1 MNKICPS
8 ILSADFA
15 RLGDQIAEVDNAGAK
30 YLHIDIMDGVFVPS
44 ISMGMPVVKTIRPV
58 TKMVFDVHLMIVDP
72 IRYIKEFA
80 ECGADIITFHYEAAE
95 DPQAVIDEIHDCGK
109 KAGIAIKPGTP
120 VSDIEPYL
128 NVVEM
133 VLVMTVEPGFGGQ
146 KLIPNSFDKIREVRK
161 IITDRN
167 LNVDVEVDGGV
178 YTSNVKEVL
187 DAGANVIVSGSG
199 VFKGNPSENVAEF
212 RRILGV

>member
-1 MNKICPS
+1 MNIICPS

-44 ISMGMPVVKTIRPV
+44 ISMGMPVIKSIRRV
-58 TKMVFDVHLMIVDP
+58 TDLVFDVHLMIVDP
-72 IRYIKEFA
+72 IRYIKEIA
-80 ECGADIITFHYEAAE
+80 DCGADTITFHYEAAE
-95 DPQAVIDEIHDCGK
+95 DPKAAIDEIHSCGK
-109 KAGIAIKPGTP
+109 KAGIAIKPATP
-120 VSDIEPYL
+120 VSEIVPYL
-128 NVVEM
+128 DDVEM
-133 VLVMTVEPGFGGQ
+133 VLIMTVEPGFGGQ
-146 KLIPNSFDKIREVRK
+146 KLIPSSFDKIREVRK

-178 YTSNVKEVL
+178 YTNNVKEIL

-199 VFKGNPSENVAEF
+199 VFKGNPSENIAEF

>member
-1 MNKICPS
+1 MNVICPS

-15 RLGDQIAEVDNAGAK
+15 RLGDQIAEVKEAGAK

-44 ISMGMPVVKTIRPV
+44 ISFGMPVVKGLRRV
-58 TKMVFDVHLMIVDP
+58 TDLVFDVHLMILDP
-72 IRYIKEFA
+72 IRYVKEFA

-95 DPQAVIDEIHDCGK
+95 NPRAVIDEIHSCGK

-120 VSDIEPYL
+120 VSEIIQYL
-128 NVVEM
+128 DVVEM

-146 KLIPNSFDKIREVRK
+146 KLIPDTLDKIREVRK
-161 IITDRN
+161 IIVDRN
-167 LNVDVEVDGGV
+167 LNADVEVDGGV
-178 YTSNVKEVL
+178 YTSNVETVL
-187 DAGANVIVSGSG
+187 EAGANVIVSGSG
-199 VFKGNPSENVAEF
+199 VFNGGASKNMAEY

>member
-1 MNKICPS
+1 MNIICPS

-44 ISMGMPVVKTIRPV
+44 ISMGMPVIKSIRRV
-58 TKMVFDVHLMIVDP
+58 TDLVFDVHLMIVDP
-72 IRYIKEFA
+72 IRYIKEIA
-80 ECGADIITFHYEAAE
+80 DCGADTITFHYEAAE
-95 DPQAVIDEIHDCGK
+95 DPKAAIDEIHSCGK
-109 KAGIAIKPGTP
+109 KAGIAIKPATP
-120 VSDIEPYL
+120 VSEIIPYL
-128 NVVEM
+128 DDVEM
-133 VLVMTVEPGFGGQ
+133 VLIMTVEPGFGGQ
-146 KLIPNSFDKIREVRK
+146 KLIPSSFDKIREVRK

-178 YTSNVKEVL
+178 YTNNVKEIL

>member
-1 MNKICPS
+1 MNIICPS

-44 ISMGMPVVKTIRPV
+44 ISMGMPVIKSIRRV
-58 TKMVFDVHLMIVDP
+58 TDLVFDVHLMIVDP
-72 IRYIKEFA
+72 IRYIKEIA
-80 ECGADIITFHYEAAE
+80 DCGADTITFHYEAAE
-95 DPQAVIDEIHDCGK
+95 DPKAAIDEIHSCGK
-109 KAGIAIKPGTP
+109 KAGIAIKPATP
-120 VSDIEPYL
+120 VSEIVPYL
-128 NVVEM
+128 DDVEM
-133 VLVMTVEPGFGGQ
+133 VLIMTVEPGFGGQ
-146 KLIPNSFDKIREVRK
+146 KLIPSSFDKIREVRK

-178 YTSNVKEVL
+178 YTNNVKEIL

>member
-1 MNKICPS
+1 MNIICPS

-30 YLHIDIMDGVFVPS
+30 YLHIDIMDGVFAPS
-44 ISMGMPVVKTIRPV
+44 ISMGMPVIKSIRRV
-58 TKMVFDVHLMIVDP
+58 TDLVFDVHLMIVDP
-72 IRYIKEFA
+72 IRYIKEIA
-80 ECGADIITFHYEAAE
+80 DCGADTITFHYEAAE
-95 DPQAVIDEIHDCGK
+95 DPKAAIDEIHSCGK
-109 KAGIAIKPGTP
+109 KAGIAIKPATP
-120 VSDIEPYL
+120 VSEIVPYL
-128 NVVEM
+128 DDVEM
-133 VLVMTVEPGFGGQ
+133 VLIMTVEPGFGGQ
-146 KLIPNSFDKIREVRK
+146 KLIPSSFDKIREVRK

-178 YTSNVKEVL
+178 YTNNVKEIL

>member
-1 MNKICPS
+1 MNIICPS

-15 RLGDQIAEVDNAGAK
+15 RLGDQIAEVKEAGAK

-44 ISMGMPVVKTIRPV
+44 ISMGMPVIKSIRRV
-58 TKMVFDVHLMIVDP
+58 TDLVFDVHLMIVDP
-72 IRYIKEFA
+72 IRYIKEIA
-80 ECGADIITFHYEAAE
+80 DCGADTITFHYEAAE
-95 DPQAVIDEIHDCGK
+95 DPKAAIDEIHSCGK
-109 KAGIAIKPGTP
+109 KAGIAIKPATP
-120 VSDIEPYL
+120 VSEIVPYL
-128 NVVEM
+128 DDVEM
-133 VLVMTVEPGFGGQ
+133 VLIMTVEPGFGGQ
-146 KLIPNSFDKIREVRK
+146 KLIPSSFDKIREVRK

-178 YTSNVKEVL
+178 YTNNVKEIL

>member
-95 DPQAVIDEIHDCGK
+95 DPQAVIDEIHGCGK